1 MNRHSSKA
9 MMMRV
14 HQAESVPWKVM
25 KVWITPWISTPR
37 RAVSYTHLQQKQPE
51 DLLSQPDLP
60 GRAPGQ
66 QGLYGGQI
74 RIGLNLLSQ
83 KDILH

>member
-1 MNRHSSKA
+1 MA
-9 MMMRV
+9 A
-14 HQAESVPWKVM
+14 AESRSGSGF
-25 KVWITPWISTPR
+25 STQ
-37 RAVSYTHLQQKQPE
+37 RAQIYPAAAGPLCVSPQQKQPE